1 MTIEN
6 ESNTFEIFLNALIQ
20 DFGGLEILDEENE
33 SRLNKAVKSL
43 ADSFS
48 KEKKWMQIACMEN
61 IPQKMYSA
69 IEFPPEAQQRM
80 IDNCLK
86 ELSSLGLT
94 SQVVVDVVAGFIS
107 VLKLKGSTKKEPEIE
122 KVLGEADIVGDTYK
136 TCKIGNQIWMAE
148 NFRLARLPPGY
159 FGAYESIGLAVPGN
173 KYGRLYTYRDAQMSL
188 NDSWRLP
195 TMEDWLKMV
204 SYIESLGFDVGTALK
219 SKGDW
224 SGDADP
230 GLDLFGFAAHPIK
243 YWDDNLP
250 QKQTLKTLD
259 DIVIRNGFNIWE
271 DLKDSIDYA
280 YKRWEEEEN
289 RIKSEKQK
297 KLDEENG
304 TINQHNAFV
313 EMSTPVFPCVQ
324 FWTSTKYVDN
334 PRVDYA
340 DDMAYVATLDSSK
353 NTLDLDKGK
362 LSSTGGTYSTPPFGF
377 ACVRYVKDAD

>member
-1 MTIEN
+1 MAIKN
-6 ESNTFEIFLNALIQ
+6 ESNTFEIFLNTLVQ
-20 DFGGLEILDEENE
+20 DFGGIEIFDEENE

-48 KEKKWMQIACMEN
+48 QEKKWMQIACMEN
-61 IPQKMYSA
+61 IPQKLYSV

-94 SQVVVDVVAGFIS
+94 PLICENVVSGFIS
-107 VLKLKGSTKKEPEIE
+107 VLKLKGSTTKEPEIE
-122 KVLGEADIVGDTYK
+122 KTLGEAEIVGDTYK

-148 NFRLARLPPGY
+148 NFKLSRLPNGY
-159 FGAYESIGLAVPGN
+159 IGAGEMWGVAVPGN
-173 KYGRLYTYRDAQMSL
+173 KYGRLYPYRDALMSL
-188 NDSWRLP
+188 DDGWRLP
-195 TMEDWLKMV
+195 TMEDWLEMA
-204 SYIESLGFDVGTALK
+204 SYIESLGFDSGTALK

-224 SGDADP
+224 NGDADT

-243 YWDDNLP
+243 NWDDNLP
-250 QKQTLKTLD
+250 QKQELKILD
-259 DIVIRNGFNIWE
+259 DITIWNGFNAWE
-271 DLKDSIDYA
+271 ILKDSSDYA
-280 YKRWEEEEN
+280 YKEWQKEDN

-304 TINQHNAFV
+304 TIDQHNTFV

-324 FWTSTKYVDN
+324 FWTSTKYVDS

-362 LSSTGGTYSTPPFGF
+362 LSSTGRTYSKPPFGF

>member
-1 MTIEN
+1 MNAAT
-6 ESNTFEIFLNALIQ
+6 SKNTFNNFLNALIQ

-48 KEKKWMQIACMEN
+48 KEKKWMRIACMDN

>member
-1 MTIEN
+1 MNAAT
-6 ESNTFEIFLNALIQ
+6 SKNTFNNFLNALIQ

-48 KEKKWMQIACMEN
+48 KEKKWMRIACMEN